1 MVRRSRISRA
11 LALSAFLLAAAS
23 ARAEIVSG
31 GGREMFDVRFL
42 NADET
47 SPLYHRED
55 NERYT
60 FTSALKEAVLSGYQY
75 WADILGP
82 GAKNDGPVPVYV
94 RGLQRFANANAG
106 QYNYADGRYA
116 ANSGWMLTMQN
127 GGTISPFDLTKVKW
141 QRIEGTPRFGYVVDG
156 KVLDKYG
163 VALVTFGDNYG
174 ALREGSARGWW
185 LNDKTLLP
193 DNEQASDLGRV
204 ARHELA
210 HALGIAASRSRIRK
224 DGVNQSDEDGRPLY
238 RFATVETPDWVF
250 YKHLIDERG
259 NWARPGMDIITPE
272 EFERRKKEN
281 PSLDEKDFFI
291 LSYVR
296 RSGLEKGSMKGKA
309 YFLGDNVSEVLDGAT
324 FDGVGGVPING
335 WERNPELSHIELGG
349 TMSHADYR
357 NWTTFNE
364 AELAVMQ
371 DIGWKFDRKAY
382 YGYSVY
388 KDGATITNTRGFSA
402 RNAEGTAYLDGVPST
417 VPLTI
422 GLHVWGSKNTV
433 TQAADIL
440 TKGTGSAGMRIDGA
454 KNRIILAEGKKIEAN
469 GENGIGALF
478 SYGGG
483 HVFEQKGDI
492 TANGKGGIGARFDFG
507 SNSRG
512 AGGVYYGSY
521 ISYKRRVDEK
531 TGKITSANN
540 IDLPAELNAPLV
552 ERYDVS
558 GKLAGAAHAV
568 YIGKNAFVKEINLKD
583 GADVKGN
590 ITSEWK
596 HFNGFEDIYDNKD
609 LENGSPLL
617 ILYDDTIYNYGMYI
631 PDLATRLNVTGDA
644 SMEGDITGLDNMELN
659 VKSGTLS
666 FDGTATVTSI
676 EVGKKG
682 ALFGGTYI
690 ARDVSVALPDG
701 MTDDRTGVFDNGGLL
716 IPDGED
722 MSITAERAF
731 ISNGSMA
738 VALRDENTAYA
749 IVVKSPLINVEGTT
763 LAAETDGAY
772 QPGVKYTF
780 LKAAGSAIG
789 GDFLTKAGDDFTDLL
804 DVRELKNEG
813 SSAWVMLGIDDDDI
827 EDEDEQ
833 VVVSELGEMLE
844 EEGTD
849 PGSES
854 GSVKPDEGSTKPDE
868 GSTKPDEGGSSKPDE
883 GGSSKPDEGGST
895 KPDEGSGQPSP
906 GLSPSEKKAVRTLF
920 SQKDGRGKQ
929 ALSDIADNEAAA
941 AAALT
946 MRRERV
952 GRAVA
957 ARAGWLNELP
967 PLEAKKAHY
976 WYKAEKDWDRFGS
989 ASIKGAGH
997 AFTLGADWAGRGGW
1011 TFGILGQY
1019 GRDSWYTNGAT
1030 RTSMKVHDW
1039 RLGLYA
1045 INRTG
1050 ASELSLHAALGRQTH
1065 ENSETV
1071 LESHTAESRYHSTTQ
1086 ELGLRFSRD
1095 LTPGK
1100 TWHLKPY
1107 AALQLTRYAQEAFD
1121 QTGNPPWK
1129 LHSDSF
1135 ARLYS
1140 AAALGLG
1147 VSRSM
1152 EGGQFGFSVG
1162 VKRVLSG
1169 HDPAIWTRLSRS
1181 SRGYRSESPRFDRT
1195 LLTLSAQGE
1204 WVLSKNWSANF
1215 GLELEQGRHDRT
1227 FSAKAAFCLT
1237 W

>member
-1 MVRRSRISRA
+1 M
-11 LALSAFLLAAAS
+11 
-23 ARAEIVSG
+23 
-31 GGREMFDVRFL
+31 
-42 NADET
+42 
-47 SPLYHRED
+47 
-55 NERYT
+55 
-60 FTSALKEAVLSGYQY
+60 
-75 WADILGP
+75 
-82 GAKNDGPVPVYV
+82 
-94 RGLQRFANANAG
+94 
-106 QYNYADGRYA
+106 
-116 ANSGWMLTMQN
+116 
-127 GGTISPFDLTKVKW
+127 
-141 QRIEGTPRFGYVVDG
+141 
-156 KVLDKYG
+156 
-163 VALVTFGDNYG
+163 
-174 ALREGSARGWW
+174 
-185 LNDKTLLP
+185 
-193 DNEQASDLGRV
+193 
-204 ARHELA
+204 
-210 HALGIAASRSRIRK
+210 K
-224 DGVNQSDEDGRPLY
+224 D
-238 RFATVETPDWVF
+238 
-250 YKHLIDERG
+250 HL
-259 NWARPGMDIITPE
+259 
-272 EFERRKKEN
+272 
-281 PSLDEKDFFI
+281 
-291 LSYVR
+291 
-296 RSGLEKGSMKGKA
+296 
-309 YFLGDNVSEVLDGAT
+309 LDGET
-324 FDGVGGVPING
+324 D
-335 WERNPELSHIELGG
+335 
-349 TMSHADYR
+349 
-357 NWTTFNE
+357 
-364 AELAVMQ
+364 
-371 DIGWKFDRKAY
+371 
-382 YGYSVY
+382 
-388 KDGATITNTRGFSA
+388 
-402 RNAEGTAYLDGVPST
+402 
-417 VPLTI
+417 
-422 GLHVWGSKNTV
+422 
-433 TQAADIL
+433 TQ
-440 TKGTGSAGMRIDGA
+440 
-454 KNRIILAEGKKIEAN
+454 
-469 GENGIGALF
+469 
-478 SYGGG
+478 
-483 HVFEQKGDI
+483 
-492 TANGKGGIGARFDFG
+492 
-507 SNSRG
+507 
-512 AGGVYYGSY
+512 
-521 ISYKRRVDEK
+521 
-531 TGKITSANN
+531 
-540 IDLPAELNAPLV
+540 
-552 ERYDVS
+552 
-558 GKLAGAAHAV
+558 
-568 YIGKNAFVKEINLKD
+568 
-583 GADVKGN
+583 
-590 ITSEWK
+590 
-596 HFNGFEDIYDNKD
+596 
-609 LENGSPLL
+609 
-617 ILYDDTIYNYGMYI
+617 
-631 PDLATRLNVTGDA
+631 
-644 SMEGDITGLDNMELN
+644 
-659 VKSGTLS
+659 
-666 FDGTATVTSI
+666 
-676 EVGKKG
+676 
-682 ALFGGTYI
+682 
-690 ARDVSVALPDG
+690 
-701 MTDDRTGVFDNGGLL
+701 TGVFDNGGLL

-738 VALRDENTAYA
+738 VVLKDEETAYA

-844 EEGTD
+844 EEGTA
-849 PGSES
+849 PG
-854 GSVKPDEGSTKPDE
+854 GEGS
-868 GSTKPDEGGSSKPDE
+868 GTKPDEGGSSKPDE
-883 GGSSKPDEGGST
+883 GGSSKPDEGGSS
-895 KPDEGSGQPSP
+895 KPDEGSEQSGGTKPP
-906 GLSPSEKKAVRTLF
+906 ALSPSEKQAVTTLF
-920 SQKDGRGKQ
+920 SRKDGSGKQ

-957 ARAGWLNELP
+957 ARAGWLNDLP

-997 AFTLGADWAGRGGW
+997 AFTLGADWAGRSGW

-1019 GRDSWYTNGAT
+1019 GRDSWYTSGAT

-1050 ASELSLHAALGRQTH
+1050 PNELSLHAALGRQTH

-1071 LESHTAESRYHSTTQ
+1071 LGSHTAESRYHSTTQ

>member
-1 MVRRSRISRA
+1 MTDRSRAVRA
-11 LALSAFLLAAAS
+11 LALSAFLLAAAG
-23 ARAEIVSG
+23 ARAEIISG

-47 SPLYHRED
+47 SRLYHRED
-55 NERYT
+55 NDTYT
-60 FTSALKEAVLSGYQY
+60 YTPALKKAVLSGYQY

-82 GAKNDGPVPVYV
+82 GAKNDAPVPVYV

-106 QYNYADGRYA
+106 QHNYADGRSIS
-116 ANSGWMLTMQN
+116 NNGWVLTMQN
-127 GGTISPFDLTKVKW
+127 GGSISPFDITKAKW
-141 QRIEGTPRFGYVVDG
+141 QRIEGTPQFGYVVDD

-163 VALVTFGDNYG
+163 AALVTFGDNYG
-174 ALREGSARGWW
+174 ALREGSERGWW

-210 HALGIAASRSRIRK
+210 HALGIAASRSAIRK
-224 DGVNQSDEDGRPLY
+224 NGVNQKDEDGRPLY
-238 RFATVETPDWVF
+238 RFATTETPDTVF

-259 NWARPGMDIITPE
+259 NRARPGMEIITPE
-272 EFERRKKEN
+272 EFERRKKADQTLN
-281 PSLDEKDFFI
+281 EKDFFI

-296 RSGLEKGSMKGKA
+296 RRNLEKGSTKGKA
-309 YFLGDNVSEVLDGAT
+309 YFLGASVSEVLDGAT
-324 FDGVGGVPING
+324 FDGVAGVPING
-335 WERNPELSHIELGG
+335 WENYPELAHIELGG

-417 VPLTI
+417 VPLAI
-422 GLHVWGSKNTV
+422 GLHVWGSGNTV

-454 KNRIILAEGKKIEAN
+454 KNRIILAEGKKISAD

-483 HVFEQKGDI
+483 HIFEQKGDI
-492 TANGKGGIGARFDFG
+492 AASGKGGIGARFDFG

-521 ISYKRRVDEK
+521 INYKRRVDVK
-531 TGKITSANN
+531 TGKIIGTDNVN
-540 IDLPAELNAPLV
+540 VPDELNAPLV
-552 ERYDVS
+552 SRYDVS
-558 GKLAGAAHAV
+558 GKLSGAAHAI
-568 YIGKNAFVKEINLKD
+568 YIGKNAFVSEINLKD
-583 GADVKGN
+583 GAEIKGN
-590 ITSEWK
+590 ITSDWR

-609 LENGSPLL
+609 IENGSPLL
-617 ILYDDTIYNYGMYI
+617 IQYGDSIYNYSMFL
-631 PDLATRLNVTGDA
+631 PDLVTELNVTGDA
-644 SMEGDITGLDNMELN
+644 SVEGSITGLDNMELN

-666 FDGTATVTSI
+666 FDGTARVTSV
-676 EVGKKG
+676 EVGKNG

-690 ARDVSVALPDG
+690 ARDVSQALPDG
-701 MTDDRTGVFDNGGLL
+701 MTDDKTGVFDNAGLL
-716 IPDGED
+716 IPAGED

-738 VALRDENTAYA
+738 VALKDEKTAWA

-763 LAAETDGAY
+763 LAAEVDGAY

-780 LKAAGSAIG
+780 LKAIGEGIG
-789 GDFLTKAGDDFTDLL
+789 GEFATKQGDEFTDLL

-813 SSAWVMLGIDDDDI
+813 DSAWVMLGVDDDDI
-827 EDEDEQ
+827 EDEDER
-833 VVVSELGEMLE
+833 VVLSGLE
-844 EEGTD
+844 EMIEEDDADEDVPGKTPEPEPEKEQKPD
-849 PGSES
+849 PQPGEPQKPDQQPEKEQEPDGGES
-854 GSVKPDEGSTKPDE
+854 GGQQKPAL
-868 GSTKPDEGGSSKPDE
+868 
-883 GGSSKPDEGGST
+883 
-895 KPDEGSGQPSP
+895 SP
-906 GLSPSEKKAVRTLF
+906 GEKKAVRTLF
-920 SQKDGRGKQ
+920 SQKNGRGVQ
-929 ALSDIADNEAAA
+929 TLSDIADNEAAA

-952 GRAVA
+952 GSAVA
-957 ARAGWLNELP
+957 SRAGWLNELP
-967 PLEAKKAHY
+967 PLEPKHAHFG
-976 WYKAEKDWDRFGS
+976 YKAEKDWDRFGRG
-989 ASIKGAGH
+989 AIKGSGS
-997 AFTLGADWAGRGGW
+997 AFTLGADWAGRSGW
-1011 TFGILGQY
+1011 TWGVLGQY
-1019 GRDSWYTNGAT
+1019 GRDSWGLSSSQ
-1030 RTSMKVHDW
+1030 TSMKVRDW

-1045 INRTG
+1045 VNRTG
-1050 ASELSLHAALGRQTH
+1050 PNELLLHAAIGRQTH

-1071 LESHTAESRYHSTTQ
+1071 LRDYVTESRYHSATQ
-1086 ELGLRFSRD
+1086 ELGVRYSRD

-1100 TWHLKPY
+1100 TWHFRPF
-1107 AALQLTRYAQEAFD
+1107 AQLQLTRYAQEAFD
-1121 QTGNPPWK
+1121 QTGNAPWR

-1140 AAALGLG
+1140 SFTAGLSAG
-1147 VSRSM
+1147 RSM
-1152 EGGQFGFSVG
+1152 EDGSFGFTIG
-1162 VKRVLSG
+1162 TKRVLSG
-1169 HDPAIWTRLSRS
+1169 HDPAIWTRLVSS
-1181 SRGYRSESPRFDRT
+1181 SRGYRLESPRFDRT
-1195 LLTLSAQGE
+1195 LLVLSAQGE
-1204 WVLSKNWSANF
+1204 WTLSKCWTANF

-1227 FSAKAAFCLT
+1227 FSAKAAFCLS

>member
-11 LALSAFLLAAAS
+11 LALSAFLLAAAGS
-23 ARAEIVSG
+23 RAEIVSG

-42 NADET
+42 TESES
-47 SPLYHRED
+47 SPLYSSTD
-55 NERYT
+55 NARYT
-60 FTSALKEAVLSGYQY
+60 FSPALKKGVLAGFQY

-82 GAKNDGPVPVYV
+82 GAKNEGPVPVYV

-127 GGTISPFDLTKVKW
+127 GGTISPFDITKAKW

-156 KVLDKYG
+156 KVLDKYS

-174 ALREGSARGWW
+174 ALREGAERGWW

-238 RFATVETPDWVF
+238 RFSTVETPDWVF

-259 NWARPGMDIITPE
+259 NWARPGMEIITPE

-296 RSGLEKGSMKGKA
+296 RSGLEKGSTKGKA

-335 WERNPELSHIELGG
+335 WENYPELSHIELGG

-558 GKLAGAAHAV
+558 GKLAGAAHAI

-609 LENGSPLL
+609 VENGSPLL
-617 ILYDDTIYNYGMYI
+617 ILYDDNIYNYGMYI
-631 PDLATRLNVTGDA
+631 PDLVTKLSVTGDVA
-644 SMEGDITGLDNMELN
+644 VEGNITGLDNMELA

-682 ALFGGTYI
+682 ALFGGAYI

-738 VALRDENTAYA
+738 VALKDKNTAYA

-763 LAAETDGAY
+763 LAAEADGAY

-780 LKAAGSAIG
+780 LKAIGEGIG
-789 GDFLTKAGDDFTDLL
+789 GEFATKQGDDFTDLL
-804 DVRELKNEG
+804 EVRELKNEG

-833 VVVSELGEMLE
+833 VVVSELGGMLEEE

-849 PGSES
+849 PDGES
-854 GSVKPDEGSTKPDE
+854 GSV
-868 GSTKPDEGGSSKPDE
+868 KPDEGGSSKPDE
-883 GGSSKPDEGGST
+883 GGSTKPDEGGSTKPDEGGST

-946 MRRERV
+946 IRRERV

-1019 GRDSWYTNGAT
+1019 GRDSWYTSGAT

-1050 ASELSLHAALGRQTH
+1050 PNELSLHAALGRQTH

-1071 LESHTAESRYHSTTQ
+1071 LGSHTAESRYHSTTQ
-1086 ELGLRFSRD
+1086 ELGLRFSLD

-1152 EGGQFGFSVG
+1152 EGGTFGFSVG

-1204 WVLSKNWSANF
+1204 WVLSRNWSANF